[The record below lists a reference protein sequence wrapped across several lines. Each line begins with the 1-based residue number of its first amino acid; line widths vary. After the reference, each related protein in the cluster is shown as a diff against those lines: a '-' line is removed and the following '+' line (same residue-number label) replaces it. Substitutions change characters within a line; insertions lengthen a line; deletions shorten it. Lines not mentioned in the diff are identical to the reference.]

1 MDLGDPQVRRIF
13 FDVHRDLP
21 REGPGDRDSTARAL
35 ALAHPLPAQAHVLD
49 IACGPGMQTL
59 DLAAL
64 LPDARIMALDTH
76 APFLAEVQRR
86 AVAAGAADRIATV
99 LADMAALPFPA
110 GSFDLLWCEGAAYM
124 LGLAQA
130 LRAWRPLLR
139 PGGRLALTEAVWL
152 RPDAP
157 AAVRRCWAA
166 DYPAMGDIE
175 SCRRIVGDCGYAL
188 LGDFVLPERAWW
200 ESYYGPMEARLAEL
214 APCYAGDAIAEAVL
228 RECREE
234 IEVYRAFGDY
244 YGYVFLVMAAAGS

>member
-1 MDLGDPQVRRIF
+1 MDFDDPRVRQIF

-21 REGPGDRDSTARAL
+21 REGPGDHASTARAL
-35 ALAHPLPAQAHVLD
+35 ALARPLPTQARVLD

-64 LPDARIMALDTH
+64 LPGARIVALDNH

-86 AVAAGAADRIATV
+86 AVAGGVTDRITTV

-110 GSFDLLWCEGAAYM
+110 DSFDLLWCEGAAYI
-124 LGLAQA
+124 LGLARA

-157 AAVRRCWAA
+157 DSVRRCWAA
-166 DYPAMGDIE
+166 DYPAMGDVE
-175 SCRRIVGDCGYAL
+175 SCRRIARDCGYTL
-188 LGDFVLPERAWW
+188 LSDFVLPESAWW
-200 ESYYGPMEARLAEL
+200 ESYYTPMQERLEQL
-214 APCYAGDAIAEAVL
+214 APRHAGEAVAEAVL
-228 RECREE
+228 RVCREE
-234 IEVYRAFGDY
+234 IETYREFAAY
-244 YGYVFLVMAAAGS
+244 YGYVFLVMAALES